1 MGKALSLIVSLAS
14 SMRRLLTS
22 LRTSLRFSMKTGDLI
37 RIVSNNKMPVVI
49 LGIEDYGS
57 LSEEGVV
64 TGTPAVF
71 IEAIAPQFM
80 GKGRIRILINGV
92 IRWLYD
98 DEYEPL

>member
-1 MGKALSLIVSLAS
+1 
-14 SMRRLLTS
+14 
-22 LRTSLRFSMKTGDLI
+22 MKTGDLI
-37 RIVSNNKMPVVI
+37 RIISNNKMSVVI
-49 LGIEDYGS
+49 LGIEDYDS
-57 LSEEGVV
+57 LSEERVV

-71 IEAIAPQFM
+71 IDAITPHFM

>member
-1 MGKALSLIVSLAS
+1 
-14 SMRRLLTS
+14 
-22 LRTSLRFSMKTGDLI
+22 MKTGDLI
-37 RIVSNNKMPVVI
+37 RIVSHNKMSVVI

-57 LSEEGVV
+57 LSELNEEGVA

-80 GKGRIRILINGV
+80 GKGRIRILVNGV